1 MIYHDLPWF
10 TMIYHDLP
18 WFTMIYLLNMV
29 MFHDY
34 VSLPE
39 AKFQVGDF
47 SSDDVDE
54 GRQIH
59 FSFQYNLSKIS
70 PMGGF
75 D

>member
-1 MIYHDLPWF
+1 
-10 TMIYHDLP
+10 
-18 WFTMIYLLNMV
+18 MIYLLNMV